1 MRGGIWMSLS
11 LLVLS
16 ACAGQNIEPA
26 EAELSCLPYAN
37 TDQVLAYGK
46 SHVIMLGEF
55 HGTNESPEAL
65 EQLVCAALQTG
76 ETVRVGLEANWSQ
89 GIALNEAATLPVDRA
104 AMLEAAPMMWGAHD
118 GRSSV
123 ATFELLEQIATWKAA
138 GHDVS
143 VFAFDGEPSEW
154 IKEDGTGSP
163 RDETMAR
170 QVDLNLKNFDGVT
183 VLLAGSFHVRKTA
196 FSFGD
201 EAYVPMATHVTERP
215 VFSLRL
221 KHGPGEFWINGS
233 VSGEDGTMVEFIGP
247 YETRGNA
254 DEDTVVRQFD
264 LQPSED
270 GFLTGITIQAQS
282 ARLRPHSLILPSSRR
297 RVPDI
302 CGAISGMT
310 RGGCHLWAKIVL
322 PFGNVCISKWFRL
335 AFARGLID
343 RYSAQTFY

>member
-1 MRGGIWMSLS
+1 MGRGLKGVSCAKGPGYLRGDGVGVERVQPNCVIVGGDACSSLELRTWETEMRGGIWMSLS
-11 LLVLS
+11 LLALS

-26 EAELSCLPYAN
+26 EAELSCMPYAY

-46 SHVIMLGEF
+46 SHVIMLGEI

-65 EQLVCAALQTG
+65 EQLVCSALQAG
-76 ETVRVGLEANWSQ
+76 EPVRVGLEVNWSQ

-154 IKEDGTGSP
+154 IKEDGKGSP

-170 QVDLNLKNFDGVT
+170 QVDLNLKDFDGVT

-270 GFLTGITIQAQS
+270 GFFDGYYNTGPISMSPPAF
-282 ARLRPHSLILPSSRR
+282 
-297 RVPDI
+297 PDF
-302 CGAISGMT
+302 T
-310 RGGCHLWAKIVL
+310 L
-322 PFGNVCISKWFRL
+322 
-335 AFARGLID
+335 D
-343 RYSAQTFY
+343 